1 MSFKKKCQIIDLKN
15 YLYVVSDD
23 EINEGD
29 WCLNKNLDTLYQIPN
44 IIENYNPNNDWYKVI
59 ATTNN
64 HISIRKGKSGIP
76 WDEYL
81 PNLSNSF
88 IQKYVD
94 ELDKGNKIVS
104 VMVEYFDCEGTGLSH
119 DSRCETIDCLA
130 CNGFLMVDKNNEITI
145 TTMKDS
151 WSREDVILLCKK
163 AFYQGQ
169 LGEGCTASY
178 ISFENWLEKNL

>member
-1 MSFKKKCQIIDLKN
+1 MSFNKKCQIIDLKN

-23 EINEGD
+23 KSFSTSD
-29 WCLNKNLDTLYQIPN
+29 WV
-44 IIENYNPNNDWYKVI
+44 IENGILKLFNSKRDISNCVKVI
-59 ATTNN
+59 ATTN
-64 HISIRKGKSGIP
+64 KSV
-76 WDEYL
+76 DL

-94 ELDKGNKIVS
+94 ELDKGNKIVN

-130 CNGFLMVDKNNEITI
+130 CNGFLIIDKNNEIII

-151 WSREDVILLCKK
+151 WNREELPIEIIQNMIKYCEHQQIYDKLHGFGD
-163 AFYQGQ
+163 FYYKGKIW
-169 LGEGCTASY
+169 LG
-178 ISFENWLEKNL
+178 KNL